1 MTKREREGGEK
12 SGLCFFLKSVRAM
25 KREVWSL
32 FQSGRG

>member
-12 SGLCFFLKSVRAM
+12 SGFGFFLNRFRAI